1 MRKSFIL
8 TLFILLPA
16 AAAWGQYVRSGGR
29 PAWTYGFFQEERN
42 SYIEV
47 VSAFGYDEESARN
60 KAAEVAISR
69 RNLATGAEMK
79 VRISGGNI
87 SVGGD
92 GSLIVK
98 SRIVDEF
105 VEYLNGKGYRV
116 YLLVQTA
123 KNPAYDFEPVNVTD
137 RYPFSMRAFVPG
149 MAQIHKGSTGKG
161 IAFISAEVVMIG
173 GIVAFECMRSYYDGK
188 IGATHNSDAIRAY
201 MDNARLMSGLRNGFI
216 AGAVAVYVWNVID
229 GIVAKGDRH
238 IMIGQASCQISPYVV
253 PDSGGLMLTLNF

>member
-1 MRKSFIL
+1 MKKTFFLIL
-8 TLFILLPA
+8 LLLPA
-16 AAAWGQYVRSGGR
+16 VAAWGQYVRGGNR
-29 PAWTYGFFQEERN
+29 PAWTEGFFQEEQN

-79 VRISGGNI
+79 VRVSGGNI
-87 SVGGD
+87 TVDGD

-98 SRIVDEF
+98 SRIVDEYI
-105 VEYLNGKGYRV
+105 EYMPGQGYRV

-123 KNPAYDFEPVNVTD
+123 KNPTLDFESVNVTD

-161 IAFISAEVVMIG
+161 VAFISAEVVMIG
-173 GIVAFECMRSYYDGK
+173 GVVAFECMRSYYDGK
-188 IGATHNSDAIRAY
+188 VSTTHNSDAVKAY
-201 MDNARLMSGLRNGFI
+201 IDNARVMSGLRNGFI

-229 GIVAKGDRH
+229 GIVAKGERH
-238 IMIGQASCQISPYVV
+238 IMVGEASCRISPYVV
-253 PDSGGLMLTLNF
+253 PDSGGIMLTLNF

>member
-1 MRKSFIL
+1 MKKTFFL
-8 TLFILLPA
+8 TLLLLPA
-16 AAAWGQYVRSGGR
+16 VAAWGQYVRGGNR
-29 PAWTYGFFQEERN
+29 PAWTEGFFQEEQN

-79 VRISGGNI
+79 VRVSGGNI
-87 SVGGD
+87 TVDGD

-98 SRIVDEF
+98 SRIVDEYI
-105 VEYLNGKGYRV
+105 EYMPGQGYRV

-123 KNPAYDFEPVNVTD
+123 KNPTLDFESVNVTD

-173 GIVAFECMRSYYDGK
+173 GVVAFECMRSYYDGK
-188 IGATHNSDAIRAY
+188 VSTTHNSDAVKAY
-201 MDNARLMSGLRNGFI
+201 IDNARVMSGLRNGFI

-229 GIVAKGDRH
+229 GIVAKGERH
-238 IMIGQASCQISPYVV
+238 IMVGEASCRISPYVV
-253 PDSGGLMLTLNF
+253 PDSGGIMLTLNF

>member
-1 MRKSFIL
+1 MKKTFFLIL
-8 TLFILLPA
+8 LLLPA
-16 AAAWGQYVRSGGR
+16 VAAWGQYVRGGNR
-29 PAWTYGFFQEERN
+29 PAWTEGFFQEEQN

-79 VRISGGNI
+79 VRVSGGNI
-87 SVGGD
+87 TVDGD

-98 SRIVDEF
+98 SRIVDEYI
-105 VEYLNGKGYRV
+105 EYMPGQGYRV

-123 KNPAYDFEPVNVTD
+123 KNPTLDFEPVNVTD

-173 GIVAFECMRSYYDGK
+173 GVVAFECMRSYYDGK
-188 IGATHNSDAIRAY
+188 VSTTHNSDAVKAY
-201 MDNARLMSGLRNGFI
+201 IDNARVMSGLRNGFI

-229 GIVAKGDRH
+229 GIVAKGERH
-238 IMIGQASCQISPYVV
+238 IMVGEASCRISPYVV
-253 PDSGGLMLTLNF
+253 PDSGGIMLTLNF

>member
-1 MRKSFIL
+1 MRKIL
-8 TLFILLPA
+8 AAMLLIMFPA
-16 AAAWGQYVRSGGR
+16 IAAFGQYARKGDR
-29 PAWTYGFFQEERN
+29 PAWTGGFFQEERN

-79 VRISGGNI
+79 VRVSGGNI
-87 SVGGD
+87 TVDGD
-92 GSLIVK
+92 VSLIVK
-98 SRIVDEF
+98 SRIVDEYI
-105 VEYLNGKGYRV
+105 EYTPGQGYRA

-123 KNPAYDFEPVNVTD
+123 KNPTYDFEPVNVTD
-137 RYPFSMRAFVPG
+137 KYPFSMRAFVPG

-161 IAFISAEVVMIG
+161 IAFISAEVVMVG
-173 GIVAFECMRSYYDGK
+173 GVVAFECMRSYYDGK
-188 IGATHNSDAIRAY
+188 IGTTHNSDAVQAY
-201 MDNARLMSGLRNGFI
+201 MNNARMMSGLRNGFI

-238 IMIGQASCQISPYVV
+238 IMVGEASCSISPYAV
-253 PDSGGLMLTLNF
+253 PDSGGIMLTLNF

>member
-1 MRKSFIL
+1 MKKTFFLIL
-8 TLFILLPA
+8 LLLPA
-16 AAAWGQYVRSGGR
+16 VAAWGQYVRGGNR
-29 PAWTYGFFQEERN
+29 PAWTEGFFQEEQN

-79 VRISGGNI
+79 VRVSGGNI
-87 SVGGD
+87 TVDGD

-98 SRIVDEF
+98 SRIVDEYI
-105 VEYLNGKGYRV
+105 EYMPGQGYRV

-123 KNPAYDFEPVNVTD
+123 KNPTLDFESVNVTD

-173 GIVAFECMRSYYDGK
+173 GVVAFECMRSYYDGK
-188 IGATHNSDAIRAY
+188 VSTTHNYDAVKAY
-201 MDNARLMSGLRNGFI
+201 IDNARVMSGLRNGFI

-229 GIVAKGDRH
+229 GIVAKGERH
-238 IMIGQASCQISPYVV
+238 IMVGEASCRISPYVV
-253 PDSGGLMLTLNF
+253 PDSGGIMLTLNF

>member
-1 MRKSFIL
+1 MKKTFFLIL
-8 TLFILLPA
+8 LLLPA
-16 AAAWGQYVRSGGR
+16 VAAWGQYVRGGNR
-29 PAWTYGFFQEERN
+29 PAWTEGFFQEEQN

-79 VRISGGNI
+79 VRVSGGNI
-87 SVGGD
+87 TVDGD

-98 SRIVDEF
+98 SRIVDEYI
-105 VEYLNGKGYRV
+105 EYMPGQGYRV

-123 KNPAYDFEPVNVTD
+123 KNPTLDFESVNVTD

-173 GIVAFECMRSYYDGK
+173 GVVAFECMRSYYDGK
-188 IGATHNSDAIRAY
+188 VSTTHNSDAVKAY
-201 MDNARLMSGLRNGFI
+201 IDNARVMSGLRNGFI

-229 GIVAKGDRH
+229 GIVAKGERH
-238 IMIGQASCQISPYVV
+238 IMVGEASCRISPYVV
-253 PDSGGLMLTLNF
+253 PDSGGIMLTLNF

>member
-1 MRKSFIL
+1 MRKTFIL
-8 TLFILLPA
+8 TLLILLPA
-16 AAAWGQYVRSGGR
+16 VTAWWQYARGGDR
-29 PAWTYGFFQEERN
+29 PAWTDGFFQEEQN
-42 SYIEV
+42 SYIAV

-69 RNLATGAEMK
+69 RNLATGAEIK

-87 SVGGD
+87 SVDGN

-98 SRIVDEF
+98 SRIVDEY

-116 YLLVQTA
+116 SLLVQTA
-123 KNPAYDFEPVNVTD
+123 KNPTYDFEPVNVTD
-137 RYPFSMRAFVPG
+137 KYPFSMRAFVPG

-173 GIVAFECMRSYYDGK
+173 GVVAFECMRSYYDGK
-188 IGATHNSDAIRAY
+188 IGTTHNSDAVQAY
-201 MDNARLMSGLRNGFI
+201 IDNARMMSGLRNGFI

-238 IMIGQASCQISPYVV
+238 IMVGEAACRISPYVV
-253 PDSGGLMLTLNF
+253 PDSGGIMLTLNF

>member
-1 MRKSFIL
+1 MKKTFFLIL
-8 TLFILLPA
+8 LLLPA
-16 AAAWGQYVRSGGR
+16 VAAWGQYVRGGNR
-29 PAWTYGFFQEERN
+29 PAWTEGFFQEEQN

-79 VRISGGNI
+79 VRVNGGNI
-87 SVGGD
+87 TVDGD

-98 SRIVDEF
+98 SRIVDEYI
-105 VEYLNGKGYRV
+105 EYMPGQGYRV

-123 KNPAYDFEPVNVTD
+123 KNPTLDFESVNVTD

-173 GIVAFECMRSYYDGK
+173 GVVAFECMRSYYDGK
-188 IGATHNSDAIRAY
+188 VSTTHNSDAVKAY
-201 MDNARLMSGLRNGFI
+201 IDNARVMSGLRNGFI

-229 GIVAKGDRH
+229 GIVAKGERH
-238 IMIGQASCQISPYVV
+238 IMVGEASCRISPYVV
-253 PDSGGLMLTLNF
+253 PDSGGIMLTLNF

>member
-1 MRKSFIL
+1 MKKTFFLIL
-8 TLFILLPA
+8 LLLPA
-16 AAAWGQYVRSGGR
+16 VAAWGQYVRGGNR
-29 PAWTYGFFQEERN
+29 PAWTEGFFQEEQN

-79 VRISGGNI
+79 VRVSGGNI
-87 SVGGD
+87 TVDGD

-98 SRIVDEF
+98 SRIVDEYI
-105 VEYLNGKGYRV
+105 EYMPGQGYRV

-123 KNPAYDFEPVNVTD
+123 KNPTLDFESVNVTD

-173 GIVAFECMRSYYDGK
+173 GVVAFECMRSYYDGK
-188 IGATHNSDAIRAY
+188 VSTTHNSDAVKAY
-201 MDNARLMSGLRNGFI
+201 IDNARVMSGLRNGFI
-216 AGAVAVYVWNVID
+216 AGAAAVYVWNVID
-229 GIVAKGDRH
+229 GIVAKGERH
-238 IMIGQASCQISPYVV
+238 IMVGEASCRISPYVV
-253 PDSGGLMLTLNF
+253 PDSGGIMLTLNF

>member
-1 MRKSFIL
+1 MKKTFFLIL
-8 TLFILLPA
+8 LLLPA
-16 AAAWGQYVRSGGR
+16 VAAWGQYVRGGNR
-29 PAWTYGFFQEERN
+29 PAWTEGFFQEEQN

-69 RNLATGAEMK
+69 RNLATGTEMK
-79 VRISGGNI
+79 VRVSGGNI
-87 SVGGD
+87 TVDGD

-98 SRIVDEF
+98 SRIVDEYI
-105 VEYLNGKGYRV
+105 EYMPGQGYRV

-123 KNPAYDFEPVNVTD
+123 KNPTLDFESVNVTD

-173 GIVAFECMRSYYDGK
+173 GVVAFECMRSYYDGK
-188 IGATHNSDAIRAY
+188 VSTTHNSDAVKAY
-201 MDNARLMSGLRNGFI
+201 IDNARVMSGLRNGFI

-229 GIVAKGDRH
+229 GIVAKGERH
-238 IMIGQASCQISPYVV
+238 IMVGEASCRISPYVV
-253 PDSGGLMLTLNF
+253 PDSGGIMLTLNF

>member
-1 MRKSFIL
+1 MRSIFAAL
-8 TLFILLPA
+8 LFILFPA
-16 AAAWGQYVRSGGR
+16 LSAWGQYARSGEK
-29 PAWTYGFFQEERN
+29 PAWTEGFFQEEQN

-60 KAAEVAISR
+60 KAAEVAIAR

-79 VRISGGNI
+79 VRVSGGNI
-87 SVGGD
+87 SVDGN

-98 SRIVDEF
+98 SRIVDEY

-123 KNPAYDFEPVNVTD
+123 KNPTYDFEPVNVTD

-161 IAFISAEVVMIG
+161 IAFISAEVVMLG
-173 GIVAFECMRSYYDGK
+173 GVVAFECMRSYYDGK
-188 IGATHNSDAIRAY
+188 IGTTHNSDAIQAY

-238 IMIGQASCQISPYVV
+238 IMVGEAACRISPYVV
-253 PDSGGLMLTLNF
+253 PDAGGVMLTFNF

>member
-1 MRKSFIL
+1 MKKTFFLIL
-8 TLFILLPA
+8 LLLPA
-16 AAAWGQYVRSGGR
+16 VAAWGQYVRGGNR
-29 PAWTYGFFQEERN
+29 PAWTEGFFQEEQN

-79 VRISGGNI
+79 VRVSGGNI
-87 SVGGD
+87 TVDGD

-98 SRIVDEF
+98 SRIVDEYI
-105 VEYLNGKGYRV
+105 EYMPGQGYRV

-123 KNPAYDFEPVNVTD
+123 KNPTLDFESVNVTD

-173 GIVAFECMRSYYDGK
+173 GVVAFECMRSYYDGK
-188 IGATHNSDAIRAY
+188 VSTTHNSDAVKAY
-201 MDNARLMSGLRNGFI
+201 IDNARLMSGLRNGFI

-229 GIVAKGDRH
+229 GIVAKGERH
-238 IMIGQASCQISPYVV
+238 IMVGEASCRISPYVV
-253 PDSGGLMLTLNF
+253 PDSGGIMLTLNF